1 MCQTH
6 RKKTELVTKK
16 SNKKLIVRPGRKSS
30 SHAKSSLGQRS
41 IAATSAVNTNQA
53 LINALQRGIQ
63 FEQISQ
69 YNEAEQVYREL
80 TDKYPQFAPAWH
92 ALGMLAF
99 NFNQFE
105 LAVKLIARAAS
116 LDTETLLYHRNL
128 GEMSRRLGML
138 DQAVLS
144 GKHACSLAPDDLDA
158 HYNLGLAYT
167 DLKDYGNAIRAY
179 RKALKINPEHGL
191 SWNNL
196 GSALEQQGDQ
206 EGGLHAYLKAV
217 DISPTHAEPQNNI
230 GAIYSERGKVD
241 EARRYFGL
249 AIAARPDFIDAHYNV
264 STLKSYS
271 IDDPHVAMLEN
282 VLPREQG
289 LSRYERIRYHFAMGK
304 AFDDT
309 GRYDQAFQS
318 YEIANRLQHEIL
330 PVDERRADA
339 LFESILRVFDRSFF
353 EQRKDWKGSLHS
365 PIFIVGMPR
374 SGTSLLEQIL
384 STLPSVY
391 GAGELTDLHK
401 IVSGSTQAGENR
413 LFTES
418 VSHLTEAQM
427 RRIGDDYCRQVWNL
441 SPQSQFIT
449 DKMPAN
455 FFYLGLI
462 HLALPN
468 ARIIHTM
475 RDPMDSCFSCFSRMF
490 NDTMEFAYD
499 QQSLGRYYARYIKIM
514 RHWHE
519 VLPAGRILDLQ
530 YEALVSDT
538 EFQARRILEFVGL
551 PWNPECLAFYKNERV
566 VKTASVVQVRR
577 PIYQTSVAR
586 WKHFA
591 SHLQPLY
598 ELVNPYRPLELAQ
611 EDIVF
616 KPNPPVVLHDPQ
628 ALVQQERVLIDRAI
642 ALQGQQDHVGV
653 LTYLD
658 AQTSLVEQSPL
669 LLHLKGISY
678 YRLDRFDEGLLA
690 YEQALRLQPQFPAAL
705 NSMGFLL
712 QDIGRMQEA
721 KAAFAQ
727 SVMLSPEFSMGRL
740 NLGLAQLKLGEW
752 EQGWENYEARWTGSA
767 ETASP
772 TFKRPEVP
780 LPQWDGQTGTEGQ
793 SLLVITEQ
801 GFGDTFQFSRLL
813 SQAAKRFALVGFV
826 CSQPT
831 QRLMEWAY
839 GNHVMVLVQ
848 MPTDYEVWNW
858 HCPLMSLPRALK
870 LRVDSI
876 PPAQPFFPV
885 MHAARQFWA
894 ARLNEAAPGR
904 FRVGIAWSGRN
915 SHQYDGRRS
924 IAFGR
929 LAAILDHPSV
939 TWVSLQKWT
948 PEQGLAAIPNGVDWL
963 DWTAELIDFG
973 DTAGLIA
980 NLDLVI
986 TIDSSMVHLA
996 GAMGRP
1002 VWMMNRFDS
1011 EWRWLGSRQDSPWYP
1026 TLKIFNQP
1034 NFGDWGSVLQDV
1046 RTALHTLPIVH
1057 HPAKQRATVVQT
1069 PAQVPTYTPNQDP
1082 SAQATGRTIEQAMQL
1097 AGQLQSAGRAGEAQS
1112 VLKQI
1117 LEAQPQHA
1125 HALHLLGVVTYQ
1137 LGQAKQGLALI
1148 SQAIQIDQSVALFYS
1163 NAAEMLRQQG
1173 EVQQAVAHGLRAIA
1187 IDPTMASAY
1196 SNLGVAYYDL
1206 KDYAAAERSHQ
1217 QALSLN
1223 PSLLQSLNNL
1233 GSIERARKNR
1243 LAAIDWYQKALSVN
1257 PAYLESLSNLGAVL
1271 VESERAEEAE
1281 PLLERGLALAPD
1293 SAEILCNLGLAYFKI
1308 EKFAQA
1314 QQVLSRSLALK
1325 PGYPEAMTGMAC
1337 VLNEADRA
1345 EEARAL
1351 LLEVIARAPEKLDA
1365 LCQLAGVYTELGQA
1379 ALAQETFIKALE
1391 IDPESTDALAGLGNL
1406 SLEAGDLDEAETLLK
1421 KAISIDSDN
1430 IDARFH
1436 LTQIK
1441 RVMPWDDNLNAL
1453 EQIQS
1458 KATKLNSNRRLSLHY
1473 ALGKAYD
1480 DLKDY
1485 DKAFQH
1491 FHQGAQLKRSKLKFD
1506 IQAEDAFVQS
1516 IIQTIDQD
1524 FLSRFRG
1531 AGSKSSLPIFV
1542 LGMPRSGTTLT
1553 EQIIASHPDVFG
1565 AGELPDLAQIIQR
1578 QTPESRGIA
1587 FPQSLL
1593 NVSKHQLTQWGDEYA
1608 GRLQLHAQGVS
1619 RITDKMPSNYM
1630 LMGLIPL
1637 MLPQAKIIHVKRNP
1651 IDTCLSCFMRL
1662 FNRHQDATYDLS
1674 ELGRH
1679 YVNYVSLMEHWKRIL
1694 PPGSFIEVEYERL
1707 IDDIESEAK
1716 RLIAYCDLPWDEA
1729 CLAFYKND
1737 RQVRTASVAQVRQP
1751 IYKTSVERWR
1761 HYEKYLGPLLNEL
1774 DAIQAIDSTIWS
1786 NDPPSNKR
1794 E

>member
-1 MCQTH
+1 M
-6 RKKTELVTKK
+6 TKK
-16 SNKKLIVRPGRKSS
+16 SNKTLIVRPGRKST
-30 SHAKSSLGQRS
+30 SHAKSSTGQRS
-41 IAATSAVNTNQA
+41 ISATSAVNSNQA
-53 LINALQRGIQ
+53 LINALQRGVQ
-63 FEQISQ
+63 FELAGQ

-80 TDKYPQFAPAWH
+80 TDKHPQFAPAWH
-92 ALGMLAF
+92 ALGILAF
-99 NFNQFE
+99 NFNQLE

-144 GKHACSLAPDDLDA
+144 GKHACSLAPTDLDA

-167 DLKDYGNAIRAY
+167 DMKDYGNAVRAY

-196 GSALEQQGDQ
+196 GSALEQQGDRDA
-206 EGGLHAYLKAV
+206 GLNAYLKATA
-217 DISPTHAEPQNNI
+217 INPLHAEAQNNI
-230 GAIYSERGKVD
+230 GAIYSEIGKVD
-241 EARRYFGL
+241 EARRYFDL
-249 AIAARPDFIDAHYNV
+249 AIEARPDFIDAHYNV

-271 IDDPHVAMLEN
+271 ADDPHVALLEN
-282 VLPREQG
+282 VMPKEQG

-309 GRYDQAFQS
+309 GRYDRAYQS

-330 PVDERRADA
+330 PVDEQRADA

-384 STLPSVY
+384 STHPSVF
-391 GAGELTDLHK
+391 GAGELTDLHQV
-401 IVSGSTQAGENR
+401 VSQITQAGANK
-413 LFTES
+413 LFTDAVVNIS
-418 VSHLTEAQM
+418 EAQM
-427 RRIGDDYCRQVWNL
+427 RRIGEDYCRQVWNL
-441 SPQSQFIT
+441 SPDSQFIT

-499 QQSLGRYYARYIKIM
+499 QQSLGRYYVRYIKMM
-514 RHWHE
+514 RHWHA
-519 VLPAGRILDLQ
+519 VLPAGRILDLH
-530 YEALVSDT
+530 YEELVTNT
-538 EFQARRILEFVGL
+538 EFQARRILDFVGL
-551 PWNPECLAFYKNERV
+551 PWDPACLDFHKNERV
-566 VKTASVVQVRR
+566 VKTASVVQVRQ
-577 PIYQTSVAR
+577 PIYKTSVAR

-598 ELVNPYRPLELAQ
+598 DLVKAYRPEALAH
-611 EDIVF
+611 EVIEF
-616 KPNPPVVLHDPQ
+616 KASSPLAFHDPQ
-628 ALVQQERVLIDRAI
+628 ALVQQERVLIDRSI
-642 ALQGQQDHVGV
+642 VLQGQQDHVGV
-653 LTYLD
+653 LNYLD
-658 AQTSLVEQSPL
+658 AHTDLVEQSPL
-669 LLHLKGISY
+669 LLHLKGISF
-678 YRLDRFDEGLLA
+678 YRLDRFEEGLVA
-690 YEQALRLQPQFPAAL
+690 YEKALRLQPQFPAAL

-712 QDIGRMQEA
+712 QDIGRMEEA

-727 SVMLSPEFSMGRL
+727 SVSLSPEFSMGRL

-780 LPQWDGQTGTEGQ
+780 LPQWDGQHGTEGQ

-813 SQAAKRFALVGFV
+813 SLAAKRFALVGFV

-848 MPTDYEVWNW
+848 MPQEYGVWNW

-894 ARLNEAAPGR
+894 ARLNDAAPGR
-904 FRVGIAWSGRN
+904 FRVGIAWSGRQT
-915 SHQYDGRRS
+915 HQYDGRRS
-924 IAFGR
+924 ISFER
-929 LAAILDHPSV
+929 LSSILDHPSV

-948 PEQGLAAIPNGVDWL
+948 SEQGPPVIPAGVDWL
-963 DWTAELIDFG
+963 DWTSELVDFG

-986 TIDSSMVHLA
+986 TIDSSMAHLA
-996 GAMGRP
+996 GAIGCP

-1026 TLKIFNQP
+1026 TLTIFNQP
-1034 NFGDWGSVLQDV
+1034 SFGDWDTVLQDV
-1046 RTALHTLPIVH
+1046 RTKLHSLPIAH
-1057 HPAKQRATVVQT
+1057 HPVKPRRIATQAPL
-1069 PAQVPTYTPNQDP
+1069 PAPVSNADQPALTVD
-1082 SAQATGRTIEQAMQL
+1082 QAMQA
-1097 AGQLQSAGRAGEAQS
+1097 AGQLQSAGRASEAEV

-1117 LEAQPQHA
+1117 LSLQPQHA

-1137 LGQAKQGLALI
+1137 LGQASHALELI
-1148 SQAIQIDQSVALFYS
+1148 AQAIRADQGVALFYS

-1173 EVQQAVAHGLRAIA
+1173 ELQQAIAHGMRAIEL
-1187 IDPTMASAY
+1187 DPTMASAY

-1206 KDYAAAERSHQ
+1206 QDYVSAERSHQ

-1223 PSLLQSLNNL
+1223 PGLLQSLNNL

-1243 LAAIDWYQKALSVN
+1243 LGAIDWYQKALSVN
-1257 PAYLESLSNLGAVL
+1257 SAYLESLSNLGAVL

-1281 PLLERGLALAPD
+1281 PLLERGLALAPN
-1293 SAEILCNLGLAYFKI
+1293 SAEILCNLGLAYFKL
-1308 EKFAQA
+1308 EKFDQA
-1314 QQVLSRSLALK
+1314 LQVLNRSLSLK
-1325 PGYPEAMTGMAC
+1325 PGYPEAMTGLAC
-1337 VLNEADRA
+1337 VLNEADRVD
-1345 EEARAL
+1345 EARI
-1351 LLEVIARAPEKLDA
+1351 LLEETIARAPDKIDA
-1365 LCQLAGVYTELGQA
+1365 LCQLAGVYTELGLSV
-1379 ALAQETFIKALE
+1379 LARETFSKALT

-1406 SLEAGDLDEAETLLK
+1406 SLEAGHFDEAEALLK
-1421 KAISIDSDN
+1421 KTITIDPDN
-1430 IDARFH
+1430 IEARFH

-1441 RVMPWDDNLNAL
+1441 RVMPWDDNLSAL
-1453 EQIQS
+1453 EQIQTKGS
-1458 KATKLNSNRRLSLHY
+1458 KLNSSRRMSLHF

-1485 DKAFQH
+1485 DKAFQNYQ
-1491 FHQGAQLKRSKLKFD
+1491 QGAQLKRSKLNFD
-1506 IQAEDAFVQS
+1506 IRLESALAKS
-1516 IIQTIDQD
+1516 IAHHIDEK
-1524 FLSRFRG
+1524 FISRMQG
-1531 AGSKSSLPIFV
+1531 AGSSSALPIFV

-1553 EQIIASHPDVFG
+1553 EQIIASHPQVFG
-1565 AGELPDLAQIIQR
+1565 AGELPDLAQIVQR
-1578 QTPESRGIA
+1578 FRPENQNLS
-1587 FPQSLL
+1587 FPQSLASL
-1593 NVSKHQLTQWGDEYA
+1593 SAAQLTQWGEEYVQ
-1608 GRLQLHAQGVS
+1608 RLQTHAPGMPH
-1619 RITDKMPSNYM
+1619 ITDKMPSNYM

-1637 MLPQAKIIHVKRNP
+1637 MLPRAKIIHVKRNP
-1651 IDTCLSCFMRL
+1651 VDTCLSCFTRL
-1662 FNRHQDATYDLS
+1662 FNRHQEATYDLS

-1679 YVNYVSLMEHWKRIL
+1679 YVNYVTLMEHWKRIL
-1694 PPGSFIEVEYERL
+1694 PPDSFIEVEYENL
-1707 IDDIESEAK
+1707 IEDIDTEAK
-1716 RLIAYCDLPWDEA
+1716 RLIAYCDLPWDAA
-1729 CLAFYKND
+1729 CLDFYKNE
-1737 RQVRTASVAQVRQP
+1737 RQIRTASVAQVRQP

-1774 DAIQAIDSTIWS
+1774 EAVREIDSTIW
-1786 NDPPSNKR
+1786 PSSQPSSKR